1 MKITQEKLPNSQ
13 IGLKVEIPAE
23 TAQKAYE
30 IKINTLARTANIP
43 GFRKG
48 KVPRSILLQRLGNRY
63 IKAATLEELVQDSLK
78 KAIDKESI
86 KAIGNYTLKDNL
98 DKLIDEFQPGQPLT
112 FSAQIDVPPSVQLG
126 TYKELCIKAEEKNYD
141 TEQVEN
147 WLKERQEKLATLVP
161 VEDRSSQ
168 IGDVAIV
175 DYQGFLISEGK
186 VADQPI
192 EGVEGKNFRVDLE
205 KGKFIEGMIEGIVG
219 MKPGESKELPLIFPE
234 DYPRED
240 LAKKSV
246 NFNIKLTELK
256 AKELPELD
264 NDFAD
269 EVSEFGTIT
278 ELKNSLEKQF
288 IESAKSETQ
297 DNIHNAITEE
307 LTKNCIVDLPD
318 TLIQEEI
325 TKLLTQTAMKM
336 EEMGVDLSTIFNKD
350 NLPKLRE
357 NAHPEAIVR
366 LKKILILQEIA
377 SVETIAIEEK
387 EIESKSNELKE
398 KLKGQNIDLDKLYV
412 TVKEQLMVEKT
423 FNWLQEKSEI
433 ELCESGS
440 LDITSKKDSD
450 VTEEIIPEV

>member
-1 MKITQEKLPNSQ
+1 M
-13 IGLKVEIPAE
+13 
-23 TAQKAYE
+23 
-30 IKINTLARTANIP
+30 
-43 GFRKG
+43 
-48 KVPRSILLQRLGNRY
+48 
-63 IKAATLEELVQDSLK
+63 
-78 KAIDKESI
+78 
-86 KAIGNYTLKDNL
+86 
-98 DKLIDEFQPGQPLT
+98 
-112 FSAQIDVPPSVQLG
+112 
-126 TYKELCIKAEEKNYD
+126 
-141 TEQVEN
+141 
-147 WLKERQEKLATLVP
+147 
-161 VEDRSSQ
+161 
-168 IGDVAIV
+168 AIV

-423 FNWLQEKSEI
+423 LNWLQEKSEI